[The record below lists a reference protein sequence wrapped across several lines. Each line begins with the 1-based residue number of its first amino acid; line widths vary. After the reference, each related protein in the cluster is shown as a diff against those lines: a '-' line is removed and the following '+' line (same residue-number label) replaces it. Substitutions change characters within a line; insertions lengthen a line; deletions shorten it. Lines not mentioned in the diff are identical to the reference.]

1 MDFVYY
7 VVYEQGKFYGAQTRN
22 LSRASVIEEVAE
34 SATQVVGSSYYN
46 TIKNAFNDTK
56 TDIQT
61 RVSFKYAAS
70 RGVYGRHFSMSMD
83 SCCLI
88 LEVLLTTR
96 LGGRS
101 LTHWLE
107 LRIRIF
113 FKMTQD
119 LEMKDRSTPS
129 NSVSS
134 PAPSTLQHLKE
145 IASLIETGSY
155 SKEVRRIARAVRL
168 TIALRRKLTASAIS
182 SFLDHVLTPG
192 SEVHAKLSAYLPKD
206 DDHEMEV
213 DAATSAIQTPAK
225 HLLPELEIYCYLLV
239 LLFLIDQKKYSEAK
253 ACSSASIVWLKN
265 INRRT
270 VDVIASR
277 LYFYYS
283 YSYELMGD
291 LAEIRGNL
299 LALHR
304 IATLRH
310 DELGQE
316 TLLNLLLRNY
326 LHYNLYDQAE
336 KLRSK
341 APRFEAHSNQQFC
354 RYLFYLGKIRTIQL
368 EYTDAKESLLQAARK
383 APVAA
388 RGFRIQCNKWAVIV
402 RLLLG
407 EIPERTVFMQKG
419 MEKALR
425 PYFELTNAVRIGDLE
440 LFRNIADKFATT
452 FNADRTHN
460 LIVRLRHNVI
470 RTGLRNISISYSRIS
485 LADVAKKLRL
495 NSASPVADAESIVSK
510 AIRDGAIDATLDH
523 ANGWMVSKETGDIYS
538 TNEPQLAFN
547 SRIAFCLNMHNEA
560 VRALRFPPNTHKE
573 KESAEKRR
581 ERQQQEQELA
591 KHIAEEDDDDF

>member
-1 MDFVYY
+1 MSTAANQDVDMK
-7 VVYEQGKFYGAQTRN
+7 ELPAP
-22 LSRASVIEEVAE
+22 AVAPSN
-34 SATQVVGSSYYN
+34 SATS
-46 TIKNAFNDTK
+46 
-56 TDIQT
+56 
-61 RVSFKYAAS
+61 
-70 RGVYGRHFSMSMD
+70 
-83 SCCLI
+83 
-88 LEVLLTTR
+88 
-96 LGGRS
+96 
-101 LTHWLE
+101 
-107 LRIRIF
+107 
-113 FKMTQD
+113 
-119 LEMKDRSTPS
+119 STPS
-129 NSVSS
+129 V
-134 PAPSTLQHLKE
+134 LQHLKE
-145 IASLIETGSY
+145 IASFIETGAY
-155 SKEVRRIARAVRL
+155 AREVRRIARAIRL
-168 TIALRRKLTASAIS
+168 TMALRRKLKTSIVSA
-182 SFLDHVLTPG
+182 FLNFALTPG
-192 SEVHAKLSAYLPKD
+192 SEPHVRLSSFLPKED
-206 DDHEMEV
+206 EEMEV
-213 DAATSAIQTPAK
+213 DTATSVVQAPAK
-225 HLLPELEIYCYLLV
+225 HSLPELEIYCYLLV
-239 LLFLIDQKKYSEAK
+239 LIFLIDQKKYNEAK
-253 ACSSASIVWLKN
+253 ACSSASIARLKN

-270 VDVIASR
+270 VDVLASR

-283 YSYELMGD
+283 LSYEQTCD

-304 IATLRH
+304 IATLRR

-341 APRFEAHSNQQFC
+341 APRFEAHSNQQQFC

-388 RGFRIQCNKWAVIV
+388 LGFRIQCTKWAVIV

-419 MEKALR
+419 MENALR

-440 LFRNIADKFATT
+440 LFKSVAEKFSST
-452 FNADRTHN
+452 FSSDRTQN

-485 LADVAKKLRL
+485 LTDVAKKLRL
-495 NSASPVADAESIVSK
+495 DSPNPVADAESIVAK

-523 ANGWMVSKETGDIYS
+523 SKGWMVSKETGDIYS
-538 TNEPQLAFN
+538 TNEPQMAFN

-560 VRALRFPPNTHKE
+560 VRALRFPPNSHKE

-591 KHIAEEDDDDF
+591 KHIAEEDDDEF

>member
-1 MDFVYY
+1 
-7 VVYEQGKFYGAQTRN
+7 
-22 LSRASVIEEVAE
+22 
-34 SATQVVGSSYYN
+34 
-46 TIKNAFNDTK
+46 
-56 TDIQT
+56 
-61 RVSFKYAAS
+61 
-70 RGVYGRHFSMSMD
+70 
-83 SCCLI
+83 
-88 LEVLLTTR
+88 
-96 LGGRS
+96 
-101 LTHWLE
+101 
-107 LRIRIF
+107 
-113 FKMTQD
+113 MTQEV
-119 LEMKDRSTPS
+119 EMKEAQAPPS
-129 NSVSS
+129 NSFSS
-134 PAPSTLQHLKE
+134 ASTPSTLQHLKE
-145 IASLIETGSY
+145 IASLIETGAY
-155 SKEVRRIARAVRL
+155 AKEVRRIVRAVRL
-168 TIALRRKLTASAIS
+168 TIMLRRKLKAATALAFIN
-182 SFLDHVLTPG
+182 FALVQG
-192 SEVHAKLSAYLPKD
+192 SEAHAKLSAYLPKED
-206 DDHEMEV
+206 EHDMDV
-213 DAATSAIQTPAK
+213 DTASSASQGFAK
-225 HLLPELEIYCYLLV
+225 HALPEIEIYCYLLV
-239 LLFLIDQKKYSEAK
+239 LIFLIDQKRYDEAK
-253 ACSSASIVWLKN
+253 ACSSASIARLKN

-270 VDVIASR
+270 VDVLASR

-283 YSYELMGD
+283 YSHELTNSLD
-291 LAEIRGNL
+291 EIRGNL

-304 IATLRH
+304 MATLRR

-419 MEKALR
+419 MQKALT

-440 LFRNIADKFATT
+440 LFKTVAEKFSST
-452 FNADRTHN
+452 FSSDRTNN

-485 LADVAKKLRL
+485 LSDVAKKLRL
-495 NSASPVADAESIVSK
+495 DSSNPVADAESIVAK
-510 AIRDGAIDATLDH
+510 AIRDGAIDATIDH
-523 ANGWMVSKETGDIYS
+523 ASRWMLSKETGDIYS
-538 TNEPQLAFN
+538 TNEPQIAFH

-560 VRALRFPPNTHKE
+560 VKALRFPPNSHKE

-591 KHIAEEDDDDF
+591 KHIAEDDDDDF

>member
-1 MDFVYY
+1 
-7 VVYEQGKFYGAQTRN
+7 
-22 LSRASVIEEVAE
+22 
-34 SATQVVGSSYYN
+34 
-46 TIKNAFNDTK
+46 
-56 TDIQT
+56 
-61 RVSFKYAAS
+61 
-70 RGVYGRHFSMSMD
+70 
-83 SCCLI
+83 
-88 LEVLLTTR
+88 
-96 LGGRS
+96 
-101 LTHWLE
+101 
-107 LRIRIF
+107 
-113 FKMTQD
+113 MTQD
-119 LEMKDRSTPS
+119 VEMKEQQVPAAPS

-134 PAPSTLQHLKE
+134 TAPSILQHLKE
-145 IASLIETGSY
+145 IAALIETGAHAR
-155 SKEVRRIARAVRL
+155 EVRRILRAIRL
-168 TIALRRKLTASAIS
+168 TIALRRKLKASAIS
-182 SFLDHVLTPG
+182 SFLNFALAPG
-192 SEVHAKLSAYLPKD
+192 SEAHSRLASYLPKD
-206 DDHEMEV
+206 DQHDMEV
-213 DAATSAIQTPAK
+213 DTASSTTQANVK
-225 HLLPELEIYCYLLV
+225 HSPELEIYSYLLV
-239 LLFLIDQKKYSEAK
+239 LIFLIDQKKYSEAK
-253 ACSSASIVWLKN
+253 ACSSASITRLKN
-265 INRRT
+265 LNRRT
-270 VDVIASR
+270 VDVLASR

-283 YSYELMGD
+283 LSYELTGN
-291 LAEIRGNL
+291 LSEIRGNL

-304 IATLRH
+304 VATLRH

-388 RGFRIQCNKWAVIV
+388 LGFRVQCNKWAVIV

-440 LFRNIADKFATT
+440 LFKTVAEKFSTT
-452 FNADRTHN
+452 FTSDRTNN

-485 LADVAKKLRL
+485 LADVATKLRL
-495 NSASPVADAESIVSK
+495 DSPNPVADAESIVSK

-523 ANGWMVSKETGDIYS
+523 TNGWMVSKETGDIYS
-538 TNEPQLAFN
+538 TNEPQIAFN

-560 VRALRFPPNTHKE
+560 VRALRFPPNSHKE

-591 KHIAEEDDDDF
+591 KHIAEEDDDEF

>member
-1 MDFVYY
+1 
-7 VVYEQGKFYGAQTRN
+7 
-22 LSRASVIEEVAE
+22 
-34 SATQVVGSSYYN
+34 
-46 TIKNAFNDTK
+46 
-56 TDIQT
+56 
-61 RVSFKYAAS
+61 
-70 RGVYGRHFSMSMD
+70 
-83 SCCLI
+83 
-88 LEVLLTTR
+88 
-96 LGGRS
+96 
-101 LTHWLE
+101 
-107 LRIRIF
+107 
-113 FKMTQD
+113 MTQD
-119 LEMKDRSTPS
+119 VEMKDHTTPS
-129 NSVSS
+129 HSVSS
-134 PAPSTLQHLKE
+134 AVPSTLQHLKE

-155 SKEVRRIARAVRL
+155 FKEVRRIARAVRL
-168 TIALRRKLTASAIS
+168 TIALRRKLTASVLL
-182 SFLDHVLTPG
+182 SFIDYVACPG
-192 SEVHAKLSAYLPKD
+192 SEPHARLSVYLPEED
-206 DDHEMEV
+206 SHEMEV
-213 DAATSAIQTPAK
+213 ETATSIVQPSAK
-225 HLLPELEIYCYLLV
+225 HLLPEIEMYCYLLV
-239 LLFLIDQKKYSEAK
+239 LLFLIDQKKYKEAK
-253 ACSSASIVWLKN
+253 ACSSAGIARVKN
-265 INRRT
+265 LNRRT

-277 LYFYYS
+277 LCFYYS
-283 YSYELMGD
+283 YIHELTGD

-388 RGFRIQCNKWAVIV
+388 LGFRIQCNKWAVMV

-407 EIPERTVFMQKG
+407 EIPERTMFMQKG

-425 PYFELTNAVRIGDLE
+425 PYFDLTNAVRIGDLE
-440 LFRNIADKFATT
+440 LFRNVADKFATT
-452 FNADRTHN
+452 FSADGTHN

-485 LADVAKKLRL
+485 LADVAQKLRL
-495 NSASPVADAESIVSK
+495 NSANPVSDAESIVAK

-523 ANGWMVSKETGDIYS
+523 GNGCMVSKETGDVYS
-538 TNEPQLAFN
+538 TTEPQLAFN

-560 VRALRFPPNTHKE
+560 IRALRFPPNTHNE

-591 KHIAEEDDDDF
+591 KHIQEEEDDDF

>member
-1 MDFVYY
+1 
-7 VVYEQGKFYGAQTRN
+7 
-22 LSRASVIEEVAE
+22 
-34 SATQVVGSSYYN
+34 
-46 TIKNAFNDTK
+46 
-56 TDIQT
+56 
-61 RVSFKYAAS
+61 
-70 RGVYGRHFSMSMD
+70 
-83 SCCLI
+83 
-88 LEVLLTTR
+88 
-96 LGGRS
+96 
-101 LTHWLE
+101 
-107 LRIRIF
+107 
-113 FKMTQD
+113 MTQD
-119 LEMKDRSTPS
+119 VEMKEQLPPS
-129 NSVSS
+129 NSLSS
-134 PAPSTLQHLKE
+134 SSTPSTLQHLKE
-145 IASLIETGSY
+145 IASLIETGAHAR
-155 SKEVRRIARAVRL
+155 EVRRIVRAVRL
-168 TIALRRKLTASAIS
+168 TMALRRKLKASVLSA
-182 SFLDHVLTPG
+182 FLNSVLTPG
-192 SEVHAKLSAYLPKD
+192 SDAHARLVLYLPKED
-206 DDHEMEV
+206 EHDMEV
-213 DAATSAIQTPAK
+213 DTASSITQAPVK
-225 HLLPELEIYCYLLV
+225 HSLPEIEIFCYLLV
-239 LLFLIDQKKYSEAK
+239 LIFLIDKKKYSEAK
-253 ACSSASIVWLKN
+253 ACSSACIARLKI

-270 VDVIASR
+270 VDVLAAR

-283 YSYELMGD
+283 LCYELTGD
-291 LAEIRGNL
+291 LSEIRGNL

-388 RGFRIQCNKWAVIV
+388 LGFRVQCNKWAIIV

-440 LFRNIADKFATT
+440 LFRSVAEKFSST
-452 FNADRTHN
+452 FSADRTNN

-495 NSASPVADAESIVSK
+495 DSPNPVADAESIVSK
-510 AIRDGAIDATLDH
+510 AIRDGAIDATVDH

-538 TNEPQLAFN
+538 TNEPQMAFN

-560 VRALRFPPNTHKE
+560 VRALRFPPNSHKE

-591 KHIAEEDDDDF
+591 KHIAEEDDDEF

>member
-1 MDFVYY
+1 
-7 VVYEQGKFYGAQTRN
+7 
-22 LSRASVIEEVAE
+22 
-34 SATQVVGSSYYN
+34 
-46 TIKNAFNDTK
+46 
-56 TDIQT
+56 
-61 RVSFKYAAS
+61 
-70 RGVYGRHFSMSMD
+70 
-83 SCCLI
+83 
-88 LEVLLTTR
+88 
-96 LGGRS
+96 
-101 LTHWLE
+101 
-107 LRIRIF
+107 
-113 FKMTQD
+113 MTQD
-119 LEMKDRSTPS
+119 VEMKEQQQPS
-129 NSVSS
+129 NSTTPSS
-134 PAPSTLQHLKE
+134 PSTLHHLKE
-145 IASLIETGSY
+145 IASLIETGAY
-155 SKEVRRIARAVRL
+155 AKESRRIQRAVRL
-168 TIALRRKLTASAIS
+168 TNTLRRKLKTPVLYA
-182 SFLDHVLTPG
+182 FLDFALSAG
-192 SEVHAKLSAYLPKD
+192 SEPFNRLISYLPKED
-206 DDHEMEV
+206 EHEMEV
-213 DAATSAIQTPAK
+213 DTATSVTQAPAK
-225 HLLPELEIYCYLLV
+225 HPLPELEIYCYLLV
-239 LLFLIDQKKYSEAK
+239 LIFLIDQKKHNEAK
-253 ACSSASIVWLKN
+253 ACSSASIARLKN
-265 INRRT
+265 LNKRT
-270 VDVIASR
+270 VDVLASR
-277 LYFYYS
+277 LYSYYS
-283 YSYELMGD
+283 LSYELTGD

-383 APVAA
+383 APAA
-388 RGFRIQCNKWAVIV
+388 ALAFRVQCNKWAIIV

-419 MEKALR
+419 MENALR

-440 LFRNIADKFATT
+440 LFKSVAEKFSST
-452 FNADRTHN
+452 FSTDRTHN

-495 NSASPVADAESIVSK
+495 DSTNPVADAESIVAK
-510 AIRDGAIDATLDH
+510 AIRDGAIDATLDR

-560 VRALRFPPNTHKE
+560 VRALRFPPNSHKE

-591 KHIAEEDDDDF
+591 KHIAEEDDDEF

>member
-1 MDFVYY
+1 
-7 VVYEQGKFYGAQTRN
+7 
-22 LSRASVIEEVAE
+22 
-34 SATQVVGSSYYN
+34 
-46 TIKNAFNDTK
+46 
-56 TDIQT
+56 
-61 RVSFKYAAS
+61 
-70 RGVYGRHFSMSMD
+70 
-83 SCCLI
+83 
-88 LEVLLTTR
+88 
-96 LGGRS
+96 
-101 LTHWLE
+101 
-107 LRIRIF
+107 
-113 FKMTQD
+113 MTQD
-119 LEMKDRSTPS
+119 VEMKDHPTASH
-129 NSVSS
+129 SVSS
-134 PAPSTLQHLKE
+134 ALPSTLQHLKE
-145 IASLIETGSY
+145 IASLIETGSHT
-155 SKEVRRIARAVRL
+155 KEVRRIVRAVRL
-168 TIALRRKLTASAIS
+168 TFGLRRKLTAPLLSAFLDFALQPGSESHARLS
-182 SFLDHVLTPG
+182 SFL
-192 SEVHAKLSAYLPKD
+192 PK
-206 DDHEMEV
+206 
-213 DAATSAIQTPAK
+213 
-225 HLLPELEIYCYLLV
+225 
-239 LLFLIDQKKYSEAK
+239 AK
-253 ACSSASIVWLKN
+253 ACSSASINRLKTL
-265 INRRT
+265 NRRT
-270 VDVIASR
+270 LDVLASR

-283 YSYELMGD
+283 YSYELTGD

-304 IATLRH
+304 IATLHH

-383 APVAA
+383 APIAA
-388 RGFRIQCNKWAVIV
+388 RGFRIQCNKWAILV

-425 PYFELTNAVRIGDLE
+425 PYFELTNAVRIGELE
-440 LFRNIADKFATT
+440 LFRTVAEKFAST
-452 FNADRTHN
+452 FSTDKTHN

-485 LADVAKKLRL
+485 LADVAEKLRL
-495 NSASPVADAESIVSK
+495 NSETPVADAESIVAK

-523 ANGWMVSKETGDIYS
+523 ANGCMVSKETGDIYS
-538 TNEPQLAFN
+538 TNEPQIAFH

-560 VRALRFPPNTHKE
+560 VRALRYPPNTQKE